1 MTRAAVRGAR
11 TALCTAAREASL
23 GVGIRGAHGPG
34 GELVAKKSA
43 IISAKRARRAPV
55 CVLYFAFDL
64 HARGA
69 SVGVSLGLLHARAYP
84 PERNPSPGAL
94 VA

>member
-1 MTRAAVRGAR
+1 MTRAARALRCAPLRVRRALGWGA
-11 TALCTAAREASL
+11 
-23 GVGIRGAHGPG
+23 GVVHGPG

-69 SVGVSLGLLHARAYP
+69 SVGVSLGLLHVRAYP
-84 PERNPSPGAL
+84 PERNPPPGAL